1 MKKFKIKWIVGIIGA
16 SALVLAAIAFLA
28 LYIWIGHDVKGNIN
42 TAKQKYPGKAEDA
55 LISYLLDTANSTYDR
70 SSLAVWTLGQIHS
83 EKALPVL
90 HELYKDDPEGKT
102 CKGRHDKVLCQYEI
116 HKAIVAIERGRFLSH
131 SRLNR

>member
-1 MKKFKIKWIVGIIGA
+1 MKKLKIKRIIGIIGA
-16 SALVLAAIAFLA
+16 SVLVLVAFVFLT
-28 LYIWIGHDVKGNIN
+28 LYLWIRHDVKGNIN
-42 TAKQKYPGKAEDA
+42 TAKHKYPGKAEDA
-55 LISYLLDTANSTYDR
+55 LISYLLDTANPTFDR
-70 SSLAVWTLGQIHS
+70 SSLAIWTLGQIHS

-90 HELYKDDPEGKT
+90 HGLYKNDPEGRT